1 MSVWQVLINTGVS
14 GSMLALVFLL
24 YTFIK
29 KKKDS
34 TNKSKASN
42 TSHISISNSKEESI
56 SLILKE
62 DIKETREALRQ
73 VSKTLSEINWELR
86 KLQIAMNYYVDNNG
100 VTEDVKRNFK
110 KILEGERK

>member
-1 MSVWQVLINTGVS
+1 MDIWQVLINSGVS

-24 YTFIK
+24 YTFIS

-34 TNKSKASN
+34 ANKSKASN
-42 TSHISISNSKEESI
+42 TNTINVSNSKEEST

-62 DIKETREALRQ
+62 DIKENREVLKQ
-73 VSKTLSEINWELR
+73 VSKTLNEVSWELK

-100 VTEDVKRNFK
+100 VTEDVKKHFK
-110 KILEGERK
+110 KILEEDRK